1 MQPKLL
7 FMKLNEI
14 LSVAKKETVF
24 DQYDPGGLPWEPRMI
39 LEQLMWKYE
48 QIQFFAPSVAQD

>member
-1 MQPKLL
+1 
-7 FMKLNEI
+7 MKLNEI
-14 LSVAKKETVF
+14 LSVAKKEAVF